1 MRKKFP
7 LILAAVLVAVASVAL
22 VAGTTS
28 AGDTDKE
35 GDIERIGPEETR
47 EMVKAGQALLICSY
61 SDNRCESI
69 LLEGAL
75 LRGELN
81 DQISSLPK
89 DQNLI
94 FYCG

>member
-1 MRKKFP
+1 M
-7 LILAAVLVAVASVAL
+7 AAVLVAVGSVAL
-22 VAGTTS
+22 VAGAIS
-28 AGDTDKE
+28 AGDINKE

-61 SDNRCESI
+61 NDNRCKSI

-75 LRGELN
+75 LSGELN
-81 DQISSLPK
+81 AQISSLPK